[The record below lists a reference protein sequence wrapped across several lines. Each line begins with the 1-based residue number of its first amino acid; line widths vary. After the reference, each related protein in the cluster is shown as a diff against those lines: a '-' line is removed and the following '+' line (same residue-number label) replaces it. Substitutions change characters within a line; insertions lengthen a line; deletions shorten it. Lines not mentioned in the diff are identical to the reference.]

1 MRVKPLPKSWLIHTI
16 EYKAF
21 TGQKDDWGKP
31 VYAVPVTINFV
42 RVDESRVFS
51 RDTTQTKIVAN
62 AVIFVD
68 TVNSNPIPLFKEES
82 KITFKGKEMTLKK
95 IVPCYHPRKDELR
108 HYELEVI

>member
-1 MRVKPLPKSWLIHTI
+1 MRVKPLPKSWLIHSV

-31 VYAVPVTINFV
+31 VYESLVTINFV
-42 RVDESRVFS
+42 RVDESTIFS

-68 TVNSNPIPLFKEES
+68 EMNSNPVPVFKEES
-82 KITFKGKEMTLKK
+82 KITFNGKDLTLKK
-95 IVPCYHPRKDELR
+95 IIPCYHPQENSIH

>member
-21 TGQKDDWGKP
+21 TGQKDDWGNP
-31 VYAVPVTINFV
+31 VYDDPVLINFV
-42 RVDESRVFS
+42 RVDESTVFS

-68 TVNSNPIPLFKEES
+68 GVSSTVPVFKEES
-82 KITFKGKEMTLKK
+82 KIRFNGKDLTLKK
-95 IVPCYHPRKDELR
+95 IVPCYYPQQNEIH
-108 HYELEVI
+108 HYELEVV